1 MPETKTP
8 RVVTKKHVA
17 KLERERQ
24 QVNTVRTVAFAMFG
38 VIALLIGYGFFDTSY
53 LQPRKP
59 VATVNDEKITVK
71 DWQERVQLERSN
83 IMNQY
88 QRYQYYQD
96 AFGMDLSQ
104 QIQQLSFYLQY
115 PEQLGQQVL
124 DQMID
129 DVLIRQEAE
138 KLNITVSD
146 EEVEAAVQE
155 AYRYFPNGT
164 PTPTITPTAFTLEYP
179 TFTSQQL
186 TLYPHTAT
194 PTKFVTAEPSATA
207 TVDQA
212 ITPTITF
219 TAPPPTATFTAAPP
233 TPTFVPEDVTPT
245 ATAYTFDGYKEQY
258 QTTLDQLGGFGISE
272 RVLREVY
279 RTGLLRKK
287 LTEAIVTDV
296 STVDTEVQ
304 ARHILVDDAQLAE
317 TVREKLVNGADFAKT
332 AMELSKDTGSA
343 VNGGDLGWF
352 GKGQMVAPFE
362 EAAFSLE
369 IGEISQVVQSDFGYH
384 IIQVIAKQERP
395 LTASQIEQNR
405 QVALT
410 AWLQTVRDTSAIV
423 IPDGWQNLIPP
434 MPDFS
439 GGTTQQ

>member
-1 MPETKTP
+1 MPESKNNP
-8 RVVTKKHVA
+8 RAMTKKHVA

-38 VIALLIGYGFFDTSY
+38 LIALLLGYGYFDTAY

-59 VATVNDEKITVK
+59 VATVNGEKITIK
-71 DWQERVQLERSN
+71 DWQERIQFERSN
-83 IMNQY
+83 LMNQY
-88 QRYQYYQD
+88 QQYQYYQD
-96 AFGMDLSQ
+96 YFGMDLSQ
-104 QIQQLSFYLQY
+104 QIQQITFYLQY

-129 DVLIRQEAE
+129 DTLVRQEAA

-146 EEVEAAVQE
+146 EEVEASFQE
-155 AYRYFPNGT
+155 SYRYFPDGT
-164 PTPTITPTAFTLEYP
+164 PTPTITPTAFVLEYP

-194 PTKFVTAEPSATA
+194 PTEFVTVEPSATP
-207 TVDQA
+207 TLDPA
-212 ITPTITF
+212 ITPTATF
-219 TAPPPTATFTAAPP
+219 TAPPPTVTFTAAPP

-245 ATAYTFDGYKEQY
+245 ATAYTFDGYKERY
-258 QTTLDQLGGFGISE
+258 QTTVDQMSGFGVSE
-272 RVLREVY
+272 KTLREVY
-279 RTGLLRKK
+279 RTELLRKK
-287 LTEAIVTDV
+287 LIEAIVTDV
-296 STVDTEVQ
+296 ATVDTQIQ

-317 TVREKLVNGADFAKT
+317 TVREKLVNGANFIETAK
-332 AMELSKDTGSA
+332 EYSKDTGSA

-352 GKGQMVAPFE
+352 GKGAMVAPFE
-362 EAAFSLE
+362 DAAFSLE
-369 IGEISQVVQSDFGYH
+369 IGEISPVVQSDFGYH

-405 QVALT
+405 QVAFV
-410 AWLQTVRDTSAIV
+410 AWLQTVRETADIV
-423 IPDGWQNLIPP
+423 TPDGWQSLIPP

-439 GGTTQQ
+439 GAASQ